1 MHTVP
6 ATGQRRQ
13 GPPPPPP
20 GYDASMDVEAPQ
32 VRIYPDP
39 VLKQIATPVGD
50 IDEGIRALAGRMI
63 DLMYAADGIGLAAP
77 QVGVSKRIFVTRD
90 PDDEIR
96 AIVWIN
102 PILEVIDEEMVCDS
116 EGCLSLPDIDVKVQR
131 PTGIRISGLDLEGR
145 EVVMESGEHIARV
158 WQHECDHLDGRLI
171 IDRMSTMDRLRC
183 RKVIRELVERGG

>member
-1 MHTVP
+1 
-6 ATGQRRQ
+6 
-13 GPPPPPP
+13 
-20 GYDASMDVEAPQ
+20 MDVEPLQ

-39 VLKQIATPVGD
+39 VLMQIATPVGD

-77 QVGVSKRIFVTRD
+77 QVGVPKRIFVTRD
-90 PDDEIR
+90 PDDENR

-102 PILEVIDEEMVCDS
+102 PILEVIDEDMVCDS
-116 EGCLSLPDIDVKVQR
+116 EGCLSLPDIDVNVQR
-131 PTGIRISGLDLEGR
+131 PTGIRIRGEDLDGR
-145 EVVMESGEHIARV
+145 EMIMESCEHIARV

-183 RKVIRELVERGG
+183 RRAIRALVERGG